1 MRAHVV
7 VLAGIVLIGLAA
19 SLSDAAQAHAEYI
32 ASDPPANG
40 ILAQPPT
47 LITVTFSEAVQP
59 GTPSIRVTNSSGQQM
74 RSGPAEVSTSDPRAI
89 TATLDRI
96 GPGVYTVTWG
106 VVSAVDGHFS
116 AGSFSFALQNP
127 DGSLPGPLPGETGAA
142 PASISPLEVAFR
154 FLTFIGLATALGT
167 VAFFLFAWLP
177 AEALVDSELRVRHA
191 HWQGYRALARWAGIG
206 ALALCAGAAGTW
218 LSTLALRPPSTI
230 SDAVGSPFLASA
242 ASRLAF
248 GVGLVILLST
258 ALVRSPDWKAF
269 AWSPF
274 RLRTA
279 GALAV
284 AAIVAGSLGTH
295 SAAAEA
301 WWPLGPLA
309 DSAHLLGVSLWVGGL
324 LAILRVR
331 RWLRA
336 DGAQSYAA
344 DVLTRFSRLA
354 FYSVGLILAS
364 GILLSAILVGSVEG
378 LVATPYGWV
387 ILAKISLFAP
397 MVALG
402 ASNRHRRVPAMSG
415 PEGPAPSA
423 RAVTRSVRLEAA
435 LGAAI
440 LLLAAVLT
448 AMVPAASLGG
458 AGRVFLLQST
468 VEGLRLDFQIEPT
481 PTVPS
486 VYTFTLQVW
495 DAASGAAYNN
505 ARNASLTFALQNPR
519 LPPQT
524 VLLLGPHGNH
534 FFVDTPAL
542 SMPGTWR
549 IDIRFSRAVG
559 FDIHAVFHVVVGNS

>member
-19 SLSDAAQAHAEYI
+19 SLAHAARAHGDYI

-47 LITVTFSEAVQP
+47 SIAVTFSEAVQQ

-74 RSGPAEVSTSDPRAI
+74 QSGPAAVSTSDPRAI

-96 GPGVYTVTWG
+96 SPGIYTVTWG

-127 DGSLPGPLPGETGAA
+127 DGSLPGPLPPPMGPAQ
-142 PASISPLEVAFR
+142 ASISPLEVAFR

-167 VAFFLFAWLP
+167 VALVLFAWLP
-177 AEALVDSELRVRHA
+177 AEALADSGSMDA
-191 HWQGYRALARWAGIG
+191 HQQGYRALARLAGIG
-206 ALALCAGAAGTW
+206 AVALCAGAAGMW
-218 LSTLALRPPSTI
+218 LWTLALRPPSTF
-230 SDAVGSPFLASA
+230 SDVVGSPFLASA
-242 ASRLAF
+242 AARLAF
-248 GVGLVILLST
+248 GVGLVILLSS
-258 ALVRSPDWKAF
+258 ALVRSPDRKAL

-279 GALAV
+279 GAFAA

-309 DSAHLLGVSLWVGGL
+309 NSAHLLGVSLWVGGL
-324 LAILRVR
+324 LAVLRVR

-336 DGAQSYAA
+336 NGSQAYAA
-344 DVLTRFSRLA
+344 NVLTRFSRLA
-354 FYSVGLILAS
+354 FYSVGLILVA

-387 ILAKISLFAP
+387 ILAKISFFAP

-402 ASNRHRRVPAMSG
+402 AYNRYRWVPAMSG
-415 PEGPAPSA
+415 PEGPAPSVS
-423 RAVTRSVRLEAA
+423 AVTRSVRFEAV
-435 LGAAI
+435 LGAAV

-448 AMVPAASLGG
+448 VTVPAASFGG
-458 AGRVFLLQST
+458 AGRVFLLQGT

-481 PTVPS
+481 PTVPG

-495 DAASGAAYNN
+495 DAASGAPYNN
-505 ARNASLTFALQNPR
+505 ARNASLTFALQNR
-519 LPPQT
+519 TFPPQA
-524 VLLLGPHGNH
+524 VLLEGPHGNH

-549 IDIRFSRAVG
+549 IDIRFSRAEG